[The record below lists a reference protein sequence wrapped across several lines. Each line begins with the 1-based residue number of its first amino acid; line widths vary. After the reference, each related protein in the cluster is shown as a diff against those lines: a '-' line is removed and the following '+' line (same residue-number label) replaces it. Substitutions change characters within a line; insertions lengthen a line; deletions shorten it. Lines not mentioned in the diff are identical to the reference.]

1 MPVRK
6 RKDRRR
12 HAVPD
17 WKTEI
22 DLDIGW
28 LSDRSDD
35 EMRAAWETYR
45 DYMMALP
52 RPAGEAMRLG
62 GVKPAAIQ
70 APVMPKLAAM
80 GGGGGGNVTVSVPIN
95 ISAPGA
101 DSAALA
107 RVEQQVVKLQRD
119 LPATVIST
127 VRKAQK
133 SNVKL

>member
-35 EMRAAWETYR
+35 EEIAELRR
-45 DYMMALP
+45 DWSD
-52 RPAGEAMRLG
+52 
-62 GVKPAAIQ
+62 
-70 APVMPKLAAM
+70 MP
-80 GGGGGGNVTVSVPIN
+80 
-95 ISAPGA
+95 
-101 DSAALA
+101 
-107 RVEQQVVKLQRD
+107 VEQRPRFLDAGKE
-119 LPATVIST
+119 LPWTPF
-127 VRKAQK
+127 
-133 SNVKL
+133 

>member
-1 MPVRK
+1 EVSTPGPNTGGSTTSSTRQARWPCRCVRLAVTTRGFLGFGGSTCPKRWQSIAVWRRGMPVRK

-52 RPAGEAMRLG
+52 RPAGTR
-62 GVKPAAIQ
+62 P
-70 APVMPKLAAM
+70 
-80 GGGGGGNVTVSVPIN
+80 
-95 ISAPGA
+95 
-101 DSAALA
+101 
-107 RVEQQVVKLQRD
+107 
-119 LPATVIST
+119 
-127 VRKAQK
+127 
-133 SNVKL
+133 

>member
-52 RPAGEAMRLG
+52 RPAGTRPVAWWVLERDVDAPPSGPAEA
-62 GVKPAAIQ
+62 Q
-70 APVMPKLAAM
+70 ALFEMGELDDDEVAELRRDWSDMP
-80 GGGGGGNVTVSVPIN
+80 
-95 ISAPGA
+95 
-101 DSAALA
+101 
-107 RVEQQVVKLQRD
+107 VEQRPRFLDAGKE
-119 LPATVIST
+119 LPWTPF
-127 VRKAQK
+127 
-133 SNVKL
+133 